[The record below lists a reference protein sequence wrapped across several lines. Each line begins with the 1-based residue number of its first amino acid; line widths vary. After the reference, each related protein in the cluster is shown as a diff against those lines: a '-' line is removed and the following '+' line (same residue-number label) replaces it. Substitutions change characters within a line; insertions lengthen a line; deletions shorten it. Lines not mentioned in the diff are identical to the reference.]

1 MRSVIF
7 KAKEYVC
14 DPMRTLVCVCAFE
27 YAVSLDVLD
36 HTYIYTCQ
44 QKKKLRRKR
53 KPPSERIRRVINV
66 HIKVHIYGERD
77 QNFTLRVLKKNKSM
91 DPPFSMKKQCLFLH
105 FQNARW
111 KYRFMP
117 QTEQN
122 TQAQWDSFYHI
133 HDK

>member
-14 DPMRTLVCVCAFE
+14 VCSFE

-44 QKKKLRRKR
+44 QKKLRRKR

-77 QNFTLRVLKKNKSM
+77 QNFTLGVLKKTRAWTH
-91 DPPFSMKKQCLFLH
+91 LF
-105 FQNARW
+105 R
-111 KYRFMP
+111 
-117 QTEQN
+117 
-122 TQAQWDSFYHI
+122 
-133 HDK
+133 